1 MIQVCPVMWGVE
13 EMNANKLGLP
23 AAFCVWLT
31 SLESEFL
38 RGRFL
43 FSNWDVAELKAR
55 EQEIKDNNLLALG
68 LNGWPPKE

>member
-1 MIQVCPVMWGVE
+1 
-13 EMNANKLGLP
+13 MNIDKEGLP
-23 AAFCVWLT
+23 GAFCVWLA

-43 FSNWDVAELKAR
+43 FSSWDVVEMKGR
-55 EQEIKDNNLLALG
+55 GQEIKENGLLVLG